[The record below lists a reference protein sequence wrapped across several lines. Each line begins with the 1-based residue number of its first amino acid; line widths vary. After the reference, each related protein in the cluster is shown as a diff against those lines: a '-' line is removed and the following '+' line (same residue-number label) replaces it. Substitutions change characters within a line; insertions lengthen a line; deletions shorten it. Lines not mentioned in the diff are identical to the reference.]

1 MYGKGS
7 GPEDPPDRASA
18 MFTAHPH
25 RHAPNDSHNSGT
37 IQRFQNVAK
46 KLKRIQKQAA
56 EKAISGGYM
65 LVAGKAYN
73 IELDLLPIDLY
84 IKLAAIRAAL
94 KLFTTPTIRGSK
106 RASVLPWGK
115 LSTKIEQQIGASIN
129 NLEIWKPYLCA
140 PWESLALSFI
150 VQQDIHAVIEHE
162 KLLADIPA
170 LNIFT
175 DGSDID
181 ENIGAEAVNLDTGG
195 YDSSTGAGHRPQRR
209 LSQSASTNFC
219 R

>member
-1 MYGKGS
+1 M
-7 GPEDPPDRASA
+7 
-18 MFTAHPH
+18 
-25 RHAPNDSHNSGT
+25 
-37 IQRFQNVAK
+37 
-46 KLKRIQKQAA
+46 
-56 EKAISGGYM
+56 
-65 LVAGKAYN
+65 
-73 IELDLLPIDLY
+73 
-84 IKLAAIRAAL
+84 
-94 KLFTTPTIRGSK
+94 
-106 RASVLPWGK
+106 
-115 LSTKIEQQIGASIN
+115 
-129 NLEIWKPYLCA
+129 CA
-140 PWESLALSFI
+140 PWESLALYFI